1 MKKLFNLT
9 VTVLMTLLIVGC
21 TKDNSIVKE
30 FKNLDKNLKYEEPLG
45 IDSIK
50 LMKNGKVTITPNDK
64 NIAEGKITVISDV
77 KDMYIFTYGNGGY
90 RTILFIKNDGSISAI
105 NTTSLIENKKIEIL
119 NNLGNY
125 TNIVSIKQEKDQEGM
140 LINAIDK
147 SGKEY
152 MLDGYIK

>member
-50 LMKNGKVTITPNDK
+50 LMKNGKVTIIPNDK
-64 NIAEGKITVISDV
+64 NIAEGKITVISDI